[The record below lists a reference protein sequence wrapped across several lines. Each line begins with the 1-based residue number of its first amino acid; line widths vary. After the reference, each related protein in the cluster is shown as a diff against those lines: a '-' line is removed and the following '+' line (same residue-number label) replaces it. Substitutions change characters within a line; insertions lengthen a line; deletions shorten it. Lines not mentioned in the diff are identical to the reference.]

1 MTEKPPH
8 IHVAIKSFEHKYWED
23 IAALFQCPKCNWG
36 TLQLPYQ
43 SKDDIKKKL
52 ENPPQGMH
60 RLIAVLPEEDTAIG
74 MLGIHPSHGRRAHSA
89 YLGMFVHDDYQGAG
103 VGSALMEAAIQFCDQ
118 WLNLRRLELHVYV
131 DNLAARRLY
140 DKFGFEQEGIAKEY
154 AYRDGEFVDSYIMA
168 RLRHRTD

>member
-23 IAALFQCPKCNWG
+23 IAALFQCPRCNWG

-74 MLGIHPSHGRRAHSA
+74 MLGIHPSYGRRAHAA
-89 YLGMFVHDDYQGAG
+89 YLLARSWRTHCKGRRRCCG
-103 VGSALMEAAIQFCDQ
+103 VLRAALG
-118 WLNLRRLELHVYV
+118 R
-131 DNLAARRLY
+131 
-140 DKFGFEQEGIAKEY
+140 EQERGGRKVPVHAALWRWHE
-154 AYRDGEFVDSYIMA
+154 
-168 RLRHRTD
+168 